1 MEKKNVIKINLT
13 TFIFTIV
20 IFILIIIGLICFII
34 INNKENNNIEVT
46 QTKNV
51 TENTTQNEVPE
62 TNNIVYPEEVPEEL
76 DIQENTYIA
85 FSKLLNNNN
94 IFLDGEKYFTK
105 YYMMGDF
112 NQQLIEE
119 SNYMQYCD
127 SKSSIEKYNDT
138 INIKLVPFDSWLG
151 NCASAEGIN
160 YDGNIF
166 EKKIEEIAEYQ
177 ATIYPKCHDYEQE
190 LEFGVTGMLIMNGNN
205 ASENEFYNNSRAKK
219 IKIIFNGTEEEMY
232 ELQDTMDIQ
241 LVTLDYVQADISKPI
256 DIKIEVIESY
266 NGNLKNDIYI
276 SDIQFGTY
284 FTGTHGI

>member
-1 MEKKNVIKINLT
+1 MEKKNVIKINIT
-13 TFIFTIV
+13 TFIFTIA
-20 IFILIIIGLICFII
+20 IFILIMIGLIYFII
-34 INNKENNNIEVT
+34 INNKKEDNNIEAV
-46 QTKNV
+46 TKNA
-51 TENTTQNEVPE
+51 TENTTQNDIPE
-62 TNNIVYPEEVPEEL
+62 TNNSVYPEEVPEEL

-85 FSKLLNNNN
+85 FSKLFNNNN

-119 SNYMQYCD
+119 SNYMQYCN

-166 EKKIEEIAEYQ
+166 EKKIKEIAEYQ
-177 ATIYPKCHDYEQE
+177 ATIYPKCHDYDQE
-190 LEFGVTGMLIMNGNN
+190 LAFVVTGMLIMNGNN
-205 ASENEFYNNSRAKK
+205 TSENDFYNNSRAKK
-219 IKIIFNGTEEEMY
+219 IKIIFNGTEEEIY

-241 LVTLDYVQADISKPI
+241 LITLNYVQTDISKPI
-256 DIKIEVIESY
+256 NIKIEVLESY
-266 NGNLKNDIYI
+266 NGNLTNDIYI